1 MSAPFHSYSDD
12 TAYVTIVTSS
22 TGPVNK
28 KIYLRDDKICKDPN
42 AQIYQGFA
50 KTVPT
55 ATSEDL
61 SSVIANLKQN
71 EAIALGQLKQL
82 GKSFPLTTRAELDAG
97 SIARTKEFF
106 YHSNFVGWLLLD
118 VDTKD
123 LPVDIIDK
131 LAGRSAFDVLL
142 SVIPEL
148 LPTEALVRA
157 SSSAGILKPDGSA
170 QEATGL
176 HIFIKIADQRQSKS
190 VLQLIHDR
198 CWEAGYGFFA
208 LSTDGKLLERS
219 LVDTAVHGPE
229 RLVFEATPTV
239 LPPLTKRHIP
249 DEVLRGGVLDSLRDP
264 NHEQVFYLKNEA
276 RKLIKPV
283 SQKAKRQYV
292 NDKTVK
298 VMAKTGLS
306 RTEASKIVKQ
316 RLEGR
321 EFSEHDILELGHNNF
336 VKVSDFLD
344 NVSGSV
350 GMPCPIEGSDYG
362 SSTAYY
368 YPSNNYQPY
377 PKIISFAHGN
387 VTEFTFARY
396 RHLKGLVWLPNL
408 NEKGDQR

>member
-1 MSAPFHSYSDD
+1 
-12 TAYVTIVTSS
+12 
-22 TGPVNK
+22 
-28 KIYLRDDKICKDPN
+28 
-42 AQIYQGFA
+42 
-50 KTVPT
+50 
-55 ATSEDL
+55 
-61 SSVIANLKQN
+61 
-71 EAIALGQLKQL
+71 
-82 GKSFPLTTRAELDAG
+82 
-97 SIARTKEFF
+97 
-106 YHSNFVGWLLLD
+106 
-118 VDTKD
+118 
-123 LPVDIIDK
+123 
-131 LAGRSAFDVLL
+131 
-142 SVIPEL
+142 
-148 LPTEALVRA
+148 LVRA

-321 EFSEHDILELGHNNF
+321 EF
-336 VKVSDFLD
+336 
-344 NVSGSV
+344 
-350 GMPCPIEGSDYG
+350 
-362 SSTAYY
+362 
-368 YPSNNYQPY
+368 
-377 PKIISFAHGN
+377 
-387 VTEFTFARY
+387 
-396 RHLKGLVWLPNL
+396 
-408 NEKGDQR
+408 

>member
-1 MSAPFHSYSDD
+1 M
-12 TAYVTIVTSS
+12 
-22 TGPVNK
+22 
-28 KIYLRDDKICKDPN
+28 
-42 AQIYQGFA
+42 
-50 KTVPT
+50 
-55 ATSEDL
+55 
-61 SSVIANLKQN
+61 
-71 EAIALGQLKQL
+71 
-82 GKSFPLTTRAELDAG
+82 
-97 SIARTKEFF
+97 
-106 YHSNFVGWLLLD
+106 
-118 VDTKD
+118 
-123 LPVDIIDK
+123 
-131 LAGRSAFDVLL
+131 
-142 SVIPEL
+142 
-148 LPTEALVRA
+148 
-157 SSSAGILKPDGSA
+157 
-170 QEATGL
+170 
-176 HIFIKIADQRQSKS
+176 
-190 VLQLIHDR
+190 
-198 CWEAGYGFFA
+198 
-208 LSTDGKLLERS
+208 
-219 LVDTAVHGPE
+219 
-229 RLVFEATPTV
+229 
-239 LPPLTKRHIP
+239 
-249 DEVLRGGVLDSLRDP
+249 DSLRDP